1 MALLL
6 SYKDCVVEHVW
17 ISEPRAKLKLVNHG
31 GKVMPYPTQAMV
43 NAYVDGSC
51 LSSLYDARYT
61 TANKGIMNTFIERW
75 DNETSSFHL
84 LLERRSSF
92 SMLCHVFCIY
102 LS

>member
-1 MALLL
+1 MRHSL
-6 SYKDCVVEHVW
+6 
-17 ISEPRAKLKLVNHG
+17 SEPRAKLKLVNHG

-84 LLERRSSF
+84 
-92 SMLCHVFCIY
+92 
-102 LS
+102 